1 MFEPKIGI
9 EMTGIFIENWTVAPG
24 YGGDDLEFYLERDR
38 DVPLYVQIKN
48 NIKRFIETGAWE
60 RGKRLP
66 TERDMAKQLN
76 VSRNTVSMAYKELE
90 AEGVLVSHQG
100 RGTFVADLDD
110 SIQHESRKERL
121 LKIIDI
127 AMEEASQLGFN
138 IDEYLAI
145 THVRA
150 REKKE
155 LLNRVKIAFIECNQ
169 EQVDYFANEIR
180 LDSGVS
186 INTILLDD
194 FLERP
199 DHYKKALEDVDIV
212 ISTFFHLAEIK
223 KVLGTQNQDILAIAL
238 ELQLETVVKIAR
250 LKPGSDVGLVCI
262 SKNFANKFFKSL
274 DAAGIDH
281 LNVKFNVTE
290 DPGEL
295 KDFISSVDEVIVS
308 PGRKKEV
315 EKLID
320 DDKELVEVIFKPDR
334 ASINL
339 LKATLMDLK
348 QKIS

>member
-1 MFEPKIGI
+1 M
-9 EMTGIFIENWTVAPG
+9 
-24 YGGDDLEFYLERDR
+24 EFYLERDK
-38 DVPLYVQIKN
+38 DIPLYVQIKN
-48 NIKRFIETGAWE
+48 NIKLFVETGAWE

-66 TERDMAKQLN
+66 TERDLAKQLN

-169 EQVDYFANEIR
+169 EQVEYFANELH

-186 INTILLDD
+186 ITPILLDD
-194 FLERP
+194 FKERP
-199 DHYKKALEDVDIV
+199 NHYKKVLEDVDIV

-223 KVLGTQNQDILAIAL
+223 KILGTQKKDILAIAL

-250 LKPGSDVGLVCI
+250 LKPGSDVGLVCK
-262 SKNFANKFFKSL
+262 SKNFADKFFKSL

-281 LNVKFNVTE
+281 LNVKFSTAE
-290 DPGEL
+290 DFDEIN
-295 KDFISSVDEVIVS
+295 KFISSVDEIIVS
-308 PGRKKEV
+308 PGRKKEI
-315 EKLID
+315 EQLID
-320 DDKELVEVIFKPDR
+320 EDRNLVEVIFKPDR

-348 QKIS
+348 QKIG

>member
-1 MFEPKIGI
+1 M
-9 EMTGIFIENWTVAPG
+9 
-24 YGGDDLEFYLERDR
+24 EFYLERDKEI
-38 DVPLYVQIKN
+38 PLYVQIKN
-48 NIKRFIETGAWE
+48 NIKRFIETGTWE

-66 TERDMAKQLN
+66 TERDLAKELN

-110 SIQHESRKERL
+110 TIQHESRKERL

-169 EQVDYFANEIR
+169 EQVEYFSNELR
-180 LDSGVS
+180 LDSGVT
-186 INTILLDD
+186 ITPILLEE
-194 FLERP
+194 FKKKP
-199 DHYKKALEDVDIV
+199 NHYKKLLEDVDIV

-223 KVLGTQNQDILAIAL
+223 KILGTNKKDILAIAL
-238 ELQLETVVKIAR
+238 ELELETVVKIAR
-250 LKPGSDVGLVCI
+250 LKPGSRVGLVCI
-262 SKNFANKFFKSL
+262 SKNFADKFFKSL

-281 LNVKFNVTE
+281 LDVKFTATE
-290 DPGEL
+290 DEKEL
-295 KDFISSVDEVIVS
+295 SEFVSSLDEVIVS

-315 EKLID
+315 EELINE
-320 DDKELVEVIFKPDR
+320 KQQVVEVIFKPDR

>member
-1 MFEPKIGI
+1 M
-9 EMTGIFIENWTVAPG
+9 
-24 YGGDDLEFYLERDR
+24 EFYLERDK
-38 DVPLYVQIKN
+38 DIPLYVQIKN
-48 NIKRFIETGAWE
+48 NIKRFIETGTWE

-66 TERDMAKQLN
+66 TERDLAKQLN
-76 VSRNTVSMAYKELE
+76 VSRNTISMAYKELE

-169 EQVDYFANEIR
+169 EQVEYFANELR

-186 INTILLDD
+186 ITPILLEE
-194 FLERP
+194 FKKKP
-199 DHYKKALEDVDIV
+199 NQYKNILEDVDIV

-223 KVLGTQNQDILAIAL
+223 KILGNQKEEKDILAIAL
-238 ELQLETVVKIAR
+238 ELELETVVKIAR
-250 LKPGSDVGLVCI
+250 LKPGSMVGLVCL
-262 SKNFANKFFKSL
+262 SKNFADKFFKSL
-274 DAAGIDH
+274 NAAGIDH
-281 LNVKFNVTE
+281 LDVKFTTTE
-290 DPGEL
+290 DENEL
-295 KDFISSVDEVIVS
+295 NNFLSSIDEIIVS
-308 PGRKKEV
+308 PGRKKEIEELV
-315 EKLID
+315 GNEKQI
-320 DDKELVEVIFKPDR
+320 VEVIFKPDR